1 MKPIDTGESQF
12 ELKDDFHAPNEI
24 IVEGQTADYVW
35 YQKEMIEK
43 RMSRLMGMAMHTINT
58 LQTRSNERLGVID
71 SLMRENKALK
81 NKLKEKGE

>member
-1 MKPIDTGESQF
+1 MTPEQYEKEF
-12 ELKDDFHAPNEI
+12 ELKADFHAPDNV

-35 YQKEMIEK
+35 YQKEMLEK

-81 NKLKEKGE
+81 DKLKEQAK